1 MSWKLHKRIIHP
13 KKKKKKKLEH
23 LYLYQNAVRIGEVS
37 ESTIYSTGLK
47 REQTYKQ
54 IQYN

>member
-13 KKKKKKKLEH
+13 QKKKKLEH

-37 ESTIYSTGLK
+37 ESTRYSTGLK

>member
-13 KKKKKKKLEH
+13 PKKKLEH

>member
-1 MSWKLHKRIIHP
+1 MVAHTILLRLITATTSETVTLH
-13 KKKKKKKLEH
+13 
-23 LYLYQNAVRIGEVS
+23 LYQNAVRIGEVS